1 MRVSCL
7 PVSAT
12 YSWACIQMRRHKEKI
27 AKMQRCMQCA
37 APVSRVRQVAWVAR
51 AREKKIEG
59 PGSWGALA
67 LFSLDISRD
76 PPAVRARRR
85 RRPDG
90 CRVPATAATAIASLY
105 MPNPAGSSCAASCN
119 PPPRCSPSLS
129 LSAVSRLP
137 ARPLRPPWS
146 DRACDWPAAL
156 HAINSDGAPKLSFS
170 IPTTKAATPA
180 PRARDPPSHWHAPAL
195 GQPLRDALCEGCHVV
210 IPTNTSSSPELRGH
224 PSTCAPAA
232 AVTAH
237 HGRTP

>member
-59 PGSWGALA
+59 RGSWGALA

-85 RRPDG
+85 RRPRACDCG
-90 CRVPATAATAIASLY
+90 HRYRLAVYAQPGWQLMRGLLQPSAPLLAVAVALCRLPSAVCQRALCDLHGAIAHVI
-105 MPNPAGSSCAASCN
+105 G
-119 PPPRCSPSLS
+119 PPRCML
-129 LSAVSRLP
+129 LTQT
-137 ARPLRPPWS
+137 
-146 DRACDWPAAL
+146 
-156 HAINSDGAPKLSFS
+156 G
-170 IPTTKAATPA
+170 
-180 PRARDPPSHWHAPAL
+180 PR
-195 GQPLRDALCEGCHVV
+195 
-210 IPTNTSSSPELRGH
+210 N
-224 PSTCAPAA
+224 
-232 AVTAH
+232 
-237 HGRTP
+237 